1 MSYSAEG
8 QEISLIIITR
18 RDIFQWVN
26 KVKGFEDQYRED
38 SAAIWLSPSDMKALK
53 IEDGD
58 RIKIKNNAGAIVVQ
72 AKLDSSCLQGFAFM
86 LVSHYSSKLVEY
98 DPRKAKLPGF
108 KRIEV
113 LAQPTEEY
121 ITPISEF

>member
-1 MSYSAEG
+1 MSYSAEE

-18 RDIFQWVN
+18 RDIFQWVD
-26 KVKGFEDQYRED
+26 KMKGFQERYHER
-38 SAAIWLSPSDMKALK
+38 SAVVWLSKEDMKTLK

-58 RIKIKNNAGAIVVQ
+58 RIKMKNNAGAIVVQ

>member
-1 MSYSAEG
+1 MNSSAEG
-8 QEISLIIITR
+8 QEISLVIVTR
-18 RDIFQWVN
+18 RDIFQWIN
-26 KVKGFEDQYRED
+26 KVKGFEEQYRD
-38 SAAIWLSPSDMKALK
+38 QSAVVWLSPSDMKALK

>member
-113 LAQPTEEY
+113 LAQPTKEY